1 MGEAS
6 ILSKHSLEEP
16 QKGCHVK
23 NLLVGS
29 SHSSVDSLAP
39 SILPP
44 RVRVPSTSTMLYSIY
59 IWIDSFGKDKTDMKR
74 GRDWPIFV
82 KKTCCRLITSFVLH
96 FFLSLSLSLCYAT
109 KVNKLA
115 VGGWCTKSDTWP
127 ILKSVRMEL
136 MLVMFLI
143 YYRARTAEYWNGLRH

>member
-44 RVRVPSTSTMLYSIY
+44 RVRVPSTSTMLNSIY

-82 KKTCCRLITSFVLH
+82 KKPTAVLSRLLYSI
-96 FFLSLSLSLCYAT
+96 FFLSLSLCYAT

-115 VGGWCTKSDTWP
+115 VWGWCTKSDTWP
-127 ILKSVRMEL
+127 ILKLDRMEL
-136 MLVMFLI
+136 TLVMFLI
-143 YYRARTAEYWNGLRH
+143 YYRAGTAEYWNGLRH